1 MNMLEFIKYYMYRS
15 YEIIYLTD
23 EQIIDFLKRNDI
35 NPEQDSTGWNVLY
48 NVNLEKKEFEIKL
61 VDSDFNIIAE
71 IIPIIIDIPEKEL
84 EIIDLTK

>member
-1 MNMLEFIKYYMYRS
+1 MNMLEFIKYYMYSS
-15 YEIIYLTD
+15 YEVIYLTD